1 MPDSN
6 LLVRCATRRAEVVRQ
21 LAAAGGGVALLPTAP
36 EALRNRDA
44 DYPYR
49 HDSYFYYLTGFTE
62 PHSLLALQAG
72 ADGSSRSVL
81 FCRDKNEEREIWDG
95 FRWGPDAARE
105 VFGFDAALSI
115 DSLDAE
121 LPKMLADQPAV
132 WWPFAVHAG
141 LETQV
146 ERWLATVRAQARNGI
161 TAPRTQHDLCA
172 ILDEMR
178 LFKDAYEL
186 DVIRRASNI
195 SAQGHIRAMQA
206 SSRGLRQPPPQGLRE
221 YHLEAELLHAFRQG
235 GSQAPAYGS
244 IVAAGANACVLHYRA
259 GDAPVRAGELVLID
273 AACELD
279 GYASDITRTFPAD
292 GRFSGAQ
299 RALYDVV
306 LAAQAAALEAS
317 VQGAR
322 FTDPHEAALRILA
335 QGLLDHGLIARD
347 TAPDVDAV
355 IATGAYKRFYMHRT
369 SHWMGMDVHDCGDY
383 AEPGEAAEIQPDG
396 SRKRPAR
403 ILREGMVLTIE
414 PGLYVRAAADVPAAF
429 RGIGIRIE
437 DDIAVRSG
445 GQRCEVLTAA
455 APKTAEQIED
465 LMRD

>member
-6 LLVRCATRRAEVVRQ
+6 LLLRCASRRAEVVRQ

-36 EALRNRDA
+36 EVMRNRDA

-62 PHSLLALQAG
+62 PSSFLALQAR

-81 FCRDKNEEREIWDG
+81 FCRNKDVEREIWDG
-95 FRWGPDAARE
+95 YRWGPEAARAA
-105 VFGFDAALSI
+105 FGFDAALGI

-121 LPKMLADQPAV
+121 MPRLLADQPAV
-132 WWPFAVHAG
+132 WWPFAVHPG
-141 LETQV
+141 LEAQV
-146 ERWLATVRAQARNGI
+146 ERWLAAVRAQARTGV
-161 TAPRTQHDLCA
+161 TAPRSQHDLCA
-172 ILDEMR
+172 VLDDMR

-186 DVIRRASNI
+186 DVIRRAAQI
-195 SAQGHIRAMQA
+195 SAQAHIRAMQA
-206 SSRGLRQPPPQGLRE
+206 SRRGLRQPPQQGLRE
-221 YHLEAELLHAFRQG
+221 YHLEAELLHTFRQG

-244 IVAAGANACVLHYRA
+244 IVAAGANSCVLHYRVS
-259 GDAPVRAGELVLID
+259 DSLVRAGELVLID

-292 GRFSGAQ
+292 GRFTGAQ

-306 LAAQAAALEAS
+306 LAAQAAAIEAS
-317 VQGAR
+317 VEGAR
-322 FTDPHEAALRILA
+322 FTDPHNAALRVLA
-335 QGLLDHGLIARD
+335 QGLLDHGLIARN

-355 IATGAYKRFYMHRT
+355 LATGAYKRFYMHRT

-383 AEPGEAAEIQPDG
+383 AEPGEAIEIQPDG

-403 ILREGMVLTIE
+403 ILHESMVLTIE
-414 PGLYVRAAADVPAAF
+414 PGLYVRAEDDVPAAF
-429 RGIGIRIE
+429 HGIGIRIE
-437 DDIAVRSG
+437 DDIAIRAA
-445 GQRCEVLTAA
+445 GQPCEVLTAA
-455 APKTAEQIED
+455 APKTVADIEAV
-465 LMRD
+465 MR